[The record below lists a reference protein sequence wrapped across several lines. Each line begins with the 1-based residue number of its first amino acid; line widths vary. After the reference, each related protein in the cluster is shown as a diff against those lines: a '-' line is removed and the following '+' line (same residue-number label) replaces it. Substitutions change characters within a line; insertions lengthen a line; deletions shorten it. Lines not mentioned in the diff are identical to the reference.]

1 MEAGTLLMIFL
12 AALFSALLYVILKY
26 FQRFNVYN
34 LHGLTVNYITA
45 SGLSYLYYTIGP
57 YAGEAQASDFAG
69 YALLIGV
76 LFITVFY
83 IAALTAQK
91 AGVAATSIAGK
102 MSMVIPILAGIW
114 LYSEKLDLLKSTGI
128 IFALLAVYLS
138 SSKPG
143 SKGDKHKKSSAEKQ
157 VWIFPVLLF
166 IGSGLVDTSIKLS
179 EHYFITE
186 SNKPLFLACLFGSA
200 GAAGIAATLFQRFGP
215 ASKKITG
222 TSIAGGIILGTV
234 NYYSLEFLINVLETP
249 GLSSALAFA
258 IVNVVV
264 VLMSTFF
271 AVALFREPLSKSNI
285 AGLILSVI
293 TIIIL
298 SM

>member
-1 MEAGTLLMIFL
+1 MGISTLFMIFL

-26 FQRFNVYN
+26 FQRFKVYN

-45 SGLSYLYYTIGP
+45 SGFSYLAYVNGP
-57 YAGEAQASDFAG
+57 FAGQANPFDFAH
-69 YALLIGV
+69 YALLIGI

-83 IAALTAQK
+83 TAALTAQK
-91 AGVAATSIAGK
+91 AGVAVTSIAGK
-102 MSMVIPILAGIW
+102 MSMVIPILAGLW
-114 LYSEKLDLLKSTGI
+114 LYNEKLDILKSSGI
-128 IFALLAVYLS
+128 VLALLAVYLS
-138 SSKPG
+138 SSKSRKSNSG
-143 SKGDKHKKSSAEKQ
+143 EKDKIEKS

-166 IGSGLVDTSIKLS
+166 IGSGLVDTCIKLS

-186 SNKPLFLACLFGSA
+186 TNKPLFLAFLFGSA
-200 GAAGIAATLFQRFGP
+200 GLAGIAATVYQLFGP
-215 ASKKITG
+215 ARQKI
-222 TSIAGGIILGTV
+222 SRSSVAGGIILGTV
-234 NYYSLEFLINVLETP
+234 NYYSLEFLLNVLGTP

-258 IVNVVV
+258 VVNVAV

-271 AVALFREPLSKSNI
+271 AVILFREPLSKSNI

>member
-1 MEAGTLLMIFL
+1 MDISTILMIFL

-26 FQRFNVYN
+26 FQRYKVYN

-45 SGLSYLYYTIGP
+45 SGFSYMAYINGP
-57 YAGEAQASDFAG
+57 YAGQANPNDFVQ
-69 YALLIGV
+69 YALLIGI

-83 IAALTAQK
+83 TAALTAQK
-91 AGVAATSIAGK
+91 AGVAVTSIAGK
-102 MSMVIPILAGIW
+102 MSMVIPILAGLW
-114 LYSEKLDLLKSTGI
+114 LYSEKLDLLKSSGI
-128 IFALLAVYLS
+128 ILALLAVYLS
-138 SSKPG
+138 SVKVRNKNAVEKSKP
-143 SKGDKHKKSSAEKQ
+143 DKT

-166 IGSGLVDTSIKLS
+166 IGSGLVDTCIKLS

-186 SNKPLFLACLFGSA
+186 TNKPLFLSFLFGSA
-200 GAAGIAATLFQRFGP
+200 GVAGIIATLYQRFGP
-215 ASKKITG
+215 ARRKISG
-222 TSIAGGIILGTV
+222 ASIAGGILLGSV
-234 NYYSLEFLINVLETP
+234 NYYSLEFLLKVLETP

-258 IVNVVV
+258 VVNVAV

-271 AVALFREPLSKSNI
+271 AVVLFREPLSKPNI

-298 SM
+298 SI